1 MVKEHFQGAAYSQ
14 TNNGQRYPNCTIP
27 NVPDDIDWERGY
39 TFLGKVNY
47 LTNPSSAEECRIY
60 AKNNGY
66 KAWGWVNNCEKD
78 ENKKNRCF
86 AYNYHFE
93 GIDDY
98 NNKDKNSDKIFTGCV
113 NPGEKVGMRCDPP
126 APVQQNTVSECVALK
141 TEKDKYEEVGLPM
154 QLPAGISKIKGW
166 TYDGRWDLDEKNV
179 VYDKNRCNVA
189 SEEDCRRYAQE
200 NGYKAW
206 AYRSENNNWWYQNKP
221 KNNTCVMY
229 NDNFKGMQN
238 IQDKDKDT
246 TISGCVFPGGDISNG
261 CEPNYEKTVEVFNS
275 AVNLANESSRY
286 IATLGGMKF
295 NVSDLKQSQ
304 VFSKRLNVLYMLKIL
319 NKLEER
325 LNKTKT
331 TKPLIKIE
339 VSESTKNELRS
350 DNSKINQALS
360 DIQSTIDEWS
370 NSKWERDFEKKLSE
384 RNFDINETQ
393 YQSELKNLRDEL
405 NAVKQVIINIQ
416 TEKTAKDLTDKP
428 LDGSINTVQGWD
440 VGGYVDNGKAGELKG
455 KTMEECRIAAK
466 NHGYK
471 AWGYRNHNHGDMK
484 NTCFFYDDRFIGFAG
499 KVDKIHT
506 TGCVN
511 AGEQVKWG
519 CSTTDP
525 ELIRVAINNAKQNA
539 SNALTEAEG
548 YMKKASDAKNSAD
561 EFINQI
567 NTAKNEI
574 TSIADIPNAVSS
586 EENVTKI
593 YDLIVEYFEEA
604 KTQRDNANTH
614 NETAKNATTSTDAE
628 TASDNAKKAAN
639 KAKEQAE
646 LAEENLV
653 ILQTATNNFIQ
664 LLTTGGSGSSGV
676 SSDGVSGGVSGG
688 VSSSS
693 SGVIS
698 PDKEYTPGELT
709 KMYNK
714 RKQEINDDIKL
725 VNYFIKEAST
735 FEKMALKDTELFD
748 DILTKRVEI
757 AAKKLEMTAIIS
769 AAQENNLT
777 LDEEPLNKK
786 CDSISLSQEVI
797 DSLDAESI
805 NLAKSHV
812 SQNIEFLQNLLKYY
826 LNN

>member
-1 MVKEHFQGAAYSQ
+1 
-14 TNNGQRYPNCTIP
+14 
-27 NVPDDIDWERGY
+27 
-39 TFLGKVNY
+39 L
-47 LTNPSSAEECRIY
+47 
-60 AKNNGY
+60 
-66 KAWGWVNNCEKD
+66 
-78 ENKKNRCF
+78 
-86 AYNYHFE
+86 
-93 GIDDY
+93 
-98 NNKDKNSDKIFTGCV
+98 
-113 NPGEKVGMRCDPP
+113 
-126 APVQQNTVSECVALK
+126 
-141 TEKDKYEEVGLPM
+141 
-154 QLPAGISKIKGW
+154 
-166 TYDGRWDLDEKNV
+166 
-179 VYDKNRCNVA
+179 
-189 SEEDCRRYAQE
+189 
-200 NGYKAW
+200 
-206 AYRSENNNWWYQNKP
+206 
-221 KNNTCVMY
+221 
-229 NDNFKGMQN
+229 
-238 IQDKDKDT
+238 
-246 TISGCVFPGGDISNG
+246 
-261 CEPNYEKTVEVFNS
+261 
-275 AVNLANESSRY
+275 
-286 IATLGGMKF
+286 
-295 NVSDLKQSQ
+295 
-304 VFSKRLNVLYMLKIL
+304 
-319 NKLEER
+319 
-325 LNKTKT
+325 
-331 TKPLIKIE
+331 
-339 VSESTKNELRS
+339 
-350 DNSKINQALS
+350 
-360 DIQSTIDEWS
+360 
-370 NSKWERDFEKKLSE
+370 E

-428 LDGSINTVQGWD
+428 LDGSINTVQGFD
-440 VGGYVDNGKAGELKG
+440 HNVGYGRAGELKG

-471 AWGYRNHNHGDMK
+471 AWGYRNHNHGENK
-484 NTCFFYDDRFIGFAG
+484 NTCFFYDDSFIGFAG
-499 KVDKIHT
+499 NDDKIHT

-548 YMKKASDAKNSAD
+548 YMKKASDAKDSAD

-593 YDLIVEYFEEA
+593 HDLIVEYFEEA

-614 NETAKNATTSTDAE
+614 NEKAKNATTSTDAE

-639 KAKEQAE
+639 KAKDQAE

-664 LLTTGGSGSSGV
+664 LLTTSGSV
-676 SSDGVSGGVSGG
+676 NSGGVSGG

-693 SGVIS
+693 GGGGVIS
-698 PDKEYTPGELT
+698 PDQEYTPGELT

-714 RKQEINDDIKL
+714 RKQDINDDIKL

-826 LNN
+826 LHI

>member
-1 MVKEHFQGAAYSQ
+1 MVKA
-14 TNNGQRYPNCTIP
+14 NPYPECTIP
-27 NVPDDIDWERGY
+27 NVPDDIDWERGHTIAGADY
-39 TFLGKVNY
+39 HYNLK
-47 LTNPSSAEECRIY
+47 PSSAEECRIF

-66 KAWGWVNNCEKD
+66 NAWGWINNCEED
-78 ENKKNRCF
+78 ENKKNTCF
-86 AYNYHFE
+86 AYNYGFD
-93 GIDDY
+93 GINDY
-98 NNKDKNSDKIFTGCV
+98 NNKDKNSYKIFTGCV
-113 NPGEKVGMRCDPP
+113 NPGEKVLGRCDPVT
-126 APVQQNTVSECVALK
+126 ACVALES
-141 TEKDKYEEVGLPM
+141 EKDKYDEVGLPM
-154 QLPAGISKIKGW
+154 QLPTGISKINGW
-166 TYDGRWDLDEKNV
+166 THDGRFDLDEKNI
-179 VYDKNRCNVA
+179 VYHKNRCNVA

-206 AYRSENNNWWYQNKP
+206 AYRSENNGY

-229 NDNFKGMQN
+229 DDNFNGMQN
-238 IQDKDKDT
+238 IQDKDNDT
-246 TISGCVFPGGDISNG
+246 TISGCVFPGGDISDG
-261 CEPNYEKTVEVFNS
+261 CQPNYEKTVEVYNS

-331 TKPLIKIE
+331 AKPLIKIE

-370 NSKWERDFEKKLSE
+370 NSKWERDFEKKLLE

-428 LDGSINTVQGWD
+428 LDGSINTVQGFD
-440 VGGYVDNGKAGELKG
+440 HNVGYGRAGELKG

-471 AWGYRNHNHGDMK
+471 AWGYRNHNHGENK
-484 NTCFFYDDRFIGFAG
+484 NTCFFYDDSFIGFAG
-499 KVDKIHT
+499 NDDKIHT

-548 YMKKASDAKNSAD
+548 YMKKASDAKDSAD

-593 YDLIVEYFEEA
+593 HDLIVEYFEEA

-614 NETAKNATTSTDAE
+614 NEKAKNATTSTDAE

-639 KAKEQAE
+639 KAKDQAE

-664 LLTTGGSGSSGV
+664 LLTTSGSV
-676 SSDGVSGGVSGG
+676 NSGGVSGG

-693 SGVIS
+693 GGGGVIS
-698 PDKEYTPGELT
+698 PDQEYTPGELT

-714 RKQEINDDIKL
+714 RKQDINDDIKL

-826 LNN
+826 LHI